1 MQRYGKLAITLRSRR
16 SCAVIASEY
25 SDAMDP
31 VDPQYVEA
39 LTAVVQRIVNESGDP
54 VGFDARSW
62 TVEWIHESVPALGGA
77 RPIDYMGTA
86 EGRALVETL
95 VLQMQSGAYS

>member
-1 MQRYGKLAITLRSRR
+1 M
-16 SCAVIASEY
+16 
-25 SDAMDP
+25 
-31 VDPQYVEA
+31 EA

-54 VGFDARSW
+54 VEFDAGAW
-62 TVEWIHESVPALGGA
+62 TLEWIHESVPALGGA

-86 EGRALVETL
+86 EGRAVVETL